1 MWTHLSCNIDALTT
15 SKVPAVPHNTEKAQ
29 RAITNGNIRKGSLLD
44 STYTEESQAE
54 NFTLLEDLKV
64 T

>member
-1 MWTHLSCNIDALTT
+1 MWTHLNRYINALTT

-29 RAITNGNIRKGSLLD
+29 PAITNGNIRKRFLLD

>member
-1 MWTHLSCNIDALTT
+1 MWTHLSCYIDALTT
-15 SKVPAVPHNTEKAQ
+15 SKVPAVPHNTEKAR

-44 STYTEESQAE
+44 STGTEESQAE